1 MQVAGK
7 ELDLDKILE
16 DATEL
21 SGHKVY
27 IYGRNLESD
36 SLQEIQRYMFTET
49 WDSLVKAAGPKEG
62 FLCNPSAA
70 VAALI
75 EKGIPKEDVSFR
87 NTTFYVTL
95 PHCKFRVRRT
105 SDGGTKA
112 GPMIMCKGQVSYEYL
127 DIHLLPEAFAE
138 VALAFDSL
146 IDRIRDRASHEFGI
160 IREIRLEEEKKEKA
174 RKIMND
180 SIRAILEAALKP
192 LGISYSFEENDGKVH
207 LLLTQTRKAE
217 MDIPMEDLYDK
228 LTDGKAIL
236 ESLSPA
242 EAIELDEIGLR
253 LKSI

>member
-7 ELDLDKILE
+7 EINLDEILE
-16 DATEL
+16 DVAEL
-21 SGHKVY
+21 GGHKVY
-27 IYGRNLESD
+27 IYGWNLENH
-36 SLQEIQRYMFTET
+36 SLQDIQSFMIQET
-49 WDSLVKAAGPKEG
+49 WKSIVLSAGPKEG
-62 FLCNPSAA
+62 LLCNPSAA

-75 EKGIPKEDVSFR
+75 EKGIPKEDILFR
-87 NTTFYVTL
+87 NTTFHVTL
-95 PHCKFRVRRT
+95 PHCKFRIRRT
-105 SDGGTKA
+105 TDGGTKA

-180 SIRAILEAALKP
+180 TICAILEATLKP
-192 LGISYSFEENDGKVH
+192 LGINYSFEENDGKVH

-217 MDIPMEDLYDK
+217 MDIPMENLYDT
-228 LTDGKAIL
+228 LMDGKAVL